1 VKRASPQSESTR
13 EPSVPSGRL
22 TIHVDGRLPI
32 FYQPEVI
39 ENSGGWVETAVRP
52 QADHAELQPAAAE
65 LLEETLGVSPG
76 QAAEAAA
83 RWETLDA
90 KPRRPL
96 VKWAFIIVL
105 AAVSA

>member
-1 VKRASPQSESTR
+1 M
-13 EPSVPSGRL
+13 L
-22 TIHVDGRLPI
+22 
-32 FYQPEVI
+32 
-39 ENSGGWVETAVRP
+39 P

-65 LLEETLGVSPG
+65 LLEETLGI
-76 QAAEAAA
+76 AEAAA
-83 RWETLDA
+83 RWEALDA